1 MVDVRQWLAVGL
13 GVLLGVFLLV
23 APRAA
28 LKLSVLSGTGQ
39 RRRRGEY
46 GSDAPVS
53 EWWVWATRGLGVVCL
68 GVAAVIA
75 L

>member
-1 MVDVRQWLAVGL
+1 MVDIRQLLAVVLGAVLGL
-13 GVLLGVFLLV
+13 VLLL

-28 LKLSVLSGTGQ
+28 LRLSVFVGPQ

-46 GSDAPVS
+46 GSDDPIPAL
-53 EWWVWATRGLGVVCL
+53 WVWVTRGLGVACL

>member
-13 GVLLGVFLLV
+13 GALLGVFLVL
-23 APRAA
+23 APRVA
-28 LKLSVLSGTGQ
+28 LKLSVLTQPGQ

-46 GSDAPVS
+46 GSDEPIP
-53 EWWVWATRGLGVVCL
+53 ERWVWATRGVGVLCL
-68 GVAAVIA
+68 GVAAFIA

>member
-1 MVDVRQWLAVGL
+1 MADVRQWLAVGL
-13 GVLLGVFLLV
+13 GVLFGVFLLA
-23 APRAA
+23 APRVA
-28 LKLSVLSGTGQ
+28 LKLSVLSGPGG

-46 GSDAPVS
+46 GSDAPIS
-53 EWWVWATRGLGVVCL
+53 EWWVWATRGLGVLCL

>member
-1 MVDVRQWLAVGL
+1 MVDIRQLLAVVLGALLGL
-13 GVLLGVFLLV
+13 GLVL

-28 LKLSVLSGTGQ
+28 LRLSVFVGPQ

-46 GSDAPVS
+46 GSDDPIPAL
-53 EWWVWATRGLGVVCL
+53 WVWATRGLGVVCL
-68 GVAAVIA
+68 GVAAAIA

>member
-13 GVLLGVFLLV
+13 GVLLGLFLLA

-28 LKLSVLSGTGQ
+28 IKLSVLGGPGQ

-46 GSDAPVS
+46 GNDAPIS
-53 EWWVWATRGLGVVCL
+53 RWWVWATRGVGVVCL
-68 GVAAVIA
+68 GVAAFIA

>member
-1 MVDVRQWLAVGL
+1 MVDIRQWLAVGL
-13 GVLLGVFLLV
+13 GALLGCFLLV

-28 LKLSVLSGTGQ
+28 VKLSVLSGAGQ

-46 GSDAPVS
+46 GADDAVPD
-53 EWWVWATRGLGVVCL
+53 WLVWAARGLGLVCL

>member
-13 GVLLGVFLLV
+13 GVLLGIFLV
-23 APRAA
+23 AAPRAA
-28 LKLSVLSGTGQ
+28 LRLSVLSGAGQ
-39 RRRRGEY
+39 RPHRGEY
-46 GSDAPVS
+46 GSDGALS

>member
-1 MVDVRQWLAVGL
+1 MVDYRQWLAVGL
-13 GVLLGVFLLV
+13 GVLFGLGLIA

-28 LKLSVLSGTGQ
+28 LRLSVLTGAGQ

-46 GSDAPVS
+46 GSDDPIS
-53 EWWVWATRGLGVVCL
+53 DRWVWATRAVGVACL
-68 GVAAVIA
+68 VVAAVIA

>member
-1 MVDVRQWLAVGL
+1 MVDVRQWLAVAL
-13 GVLLGVFLLV
+13 GVLFGAFLIA

-28 LKLSVLSGTGQ
+28 LKLSVLSRPGQ

-46 GSDAPVS
+46 GADDGLPD
-53 EWWVWATRGLGVVCL
+53 WLVWATRGVGLVCL

>member
-13 GVLLGVFLLV
+13 GVLLGAFLVV

-28 LKLSVLSGTGQ
+28 LKLSVVGRPGQ

-46 GSDAPVS
+46 GSDGALPGR
-53 EWWVWATRGLGVVCL
+53 WLWATRGV
-68 GVAAVIA
+68 GVACLAVAVAIA

>member
-1 MVDVRQWLAVGL
+1 MVDIRQWLAVGL
-13 GVLLGVFLLV
+13 GVVLGAFLLV

-28 LKLSVLSGTGQ
+28 LRLSVLSRPGP

-46 GSDAPVS
+46 GSDGDLSGA
-53 EWWVWATRGLGVVCL
+53 WVWATRGLGLVCL
-68 GVAAVIA
+68 GVAAFIA

>member
-13 GVLLGVFLLV
+13 GVLFGLFLLA

-28 LKLSVLSGTGQ
+28 LKLSVLSGQGQ

-46 GSDAPVS
+46 GSDQALPDA
-53 EWWVWATRGLGVVCL
+53 WVWATRALGLVCL
-68 GVAAVIA
+68 GVAAFIA